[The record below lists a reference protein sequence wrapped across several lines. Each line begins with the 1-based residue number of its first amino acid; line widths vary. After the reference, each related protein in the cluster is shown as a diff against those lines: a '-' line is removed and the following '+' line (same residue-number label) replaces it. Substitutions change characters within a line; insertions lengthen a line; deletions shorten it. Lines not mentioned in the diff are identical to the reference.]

1 MEPKMLWTILLS
13 GSALV
18 IALGIALAY
27 YRSIHSQPPAPPAE
41 ESAASTPP
49 RPDTAPTPTRRASRG
64 PSHPHSR
71 AQTQALKQCWFVVFD
86 TPSEA
91 TNRGLAARLNKRNA
105 FYDAELGVYYVTSQ
119 SAAYQLTIAHSSS
132 PGRLPP
138 LHQGGEHPPLDGISV
153 LIKFINKRSV
163 VRNPSTFIDLV
174 LDVHALGGRI
184 LTSDREE
191 IAPDDFKARLTD
203 NSAENA

>member
-1 MEPKMLWTILLS
+1 MEPKMWWTILLS

-27 YRSIHSQPPAPPAE
+27 YRNSRKTPAPSPQ
-41 ESAASTPP
+41 ESAASAPP
-49 RPDTAPTPTRRASRG
+49 RPDPAPTPTRRASRG
-64 PSHPHSR
+64 PSR
-71 AQTQALKQCWFVVFD
+71 TQTQALKQCWFVVFD

-91 TNRGLAARLNKRNA
+91 TNRGLATRLNERNA
-105 FYDAELGVYYVTSQ
+105 FYDAALGVYYVTSQ

-138 LHQGGEHPPLDGISV
+138 LHQDGEHPTVDGISV

-174 LDVHALGGRI
+174 MDVHALGGRI

-191 IAPDDFKARLTD
+191 IDPEAFQARLTD
-203 NSAENA
+203 NSVADA